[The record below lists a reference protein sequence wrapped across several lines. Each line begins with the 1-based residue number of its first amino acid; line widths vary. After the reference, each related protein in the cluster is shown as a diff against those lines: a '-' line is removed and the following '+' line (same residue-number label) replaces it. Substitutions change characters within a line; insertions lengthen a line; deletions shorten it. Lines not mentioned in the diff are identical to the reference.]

1 MMRIHYAHQT
11 ANTLPML
18 TSTIV
23 PRRRKKATNLSVD
36 DNLLEQARRLKLN
49 LSQIFEASLTEA
61 IRQRQGE
68 EWLKKNRAAL
78 DAYNEHVEKH
88 GVFSDELRSF

>member
-1 MMRIHYAHQT
+1 MMRIHYAHQSSH
-11 ANTLPML
+11 ALPML